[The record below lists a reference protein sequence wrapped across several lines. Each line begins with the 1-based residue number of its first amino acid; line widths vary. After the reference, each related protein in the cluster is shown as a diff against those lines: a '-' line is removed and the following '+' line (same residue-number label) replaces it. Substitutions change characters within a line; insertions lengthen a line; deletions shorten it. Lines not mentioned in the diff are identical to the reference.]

1 MTELLNHAL
10 NWVEQ
15 LGFAGPV
22 IFFLIYIVAC
32 VLFIPGSALTL
43 GAGAIFGVIRGSII
57 VSVAS
62 TLGATAAF
70 LVGRYVARDWV
81 ARKIAKNAKFA
92 AVDRA
97 VGNEGWKIVGL
108 TRLSPVFPFSLLN
121 YAYGL
126 TKVSLRDYVL
136 ASWIGMIPGTVM
148 YVYIGSLAR
157 LGVDAEQTTTAQT
170 ALKIVGLL
178 ATVVVTVYVTRIA
191 RKALKRKVDVCAHP
205 PTSTFTLQPSTF
217 PIAPLDEHNRELLAN
232 VHPSDW
238 INPDPQPVYNL
249 VVIGA
254 GTAGLITAAGAA
266 GLGAKV
272 ALVER
277 HLMGGDCLNV
287 GLRTNE
293 TIFNL
298 TELPKHLIVIGGGPI
313 GCELAQAFRRLGSE
327 VSIVQRGRLLPKE
340 DPDASALIAR
350 VFEREGIRVLL
361 NAKVKRA
368 FNTDGRKQVVVERDD
383 KEEALIGN
391 EILIGAGRAPNVE
404 GLNLE
409 AAGVEYDPRLG
420 IKVNDNLCTTN
431 PRIFA
436 AGDCCMARK
445 FTHAA
450 DAAARIVIQNALF
463 KGRAKL
469 SALTMPWCTY
479 TDPEVAHVGLY
490 EADAKDRGIETDTFR
505 VEMAEIDRA
514 RTDGETEGFIK
525 VLVRKGT
532 DKILG
537 ATIVSAHA
545 GEMISEITTAMAAKA
560 GLGTLAKVIHPYPTQ
575 AEAIKRVADAYNRT
589 RLTPRVAAL
598 LKWWVR
604 HS

>member
-1 MTELLNHAL
+1 MNIPPI
-10 NWVEQ
+10 
-15 LGFAGPV
+15 G
-22 IFFLIYIVAC
+22 LI
-32 VLFIPGSALTL
+32 
-43 GAGAIFGVIRGSII
+43 
-57 VSVAS
+57 
-62 TLGATAAF
+62 
-70 LVGRYVARDWV
+70 
-81 ARKIAKNAKFA
+81 
-92 AVDRA
+92 
-97 VGNEGWKIVGL
+97 E
-108 TRLSPVFPFSLLN
+108 
-121 YAYGL
+121 
-126 TKVSLRDYVL
+126 
-136 ASWIGMIPGTVM
+136 
-148 YVYIGSLAR
+148 
-157 LGVDAEQTTTAQT
+157 
-170 ALKIVGLL
+170 
-178 ATVVVTVYVTRIA
+178 
-191 RKALKRKVDVCAHP
+191 
-205 PTSTFTLQPSTF
+205 
-217 PIAPLDEHNRELLAN
+217 PLDSHNLQLLAN

-238 INPDPQPVYNL
+238 VNPSPQPRYDL

-287 GLRTNE
+287 GCVPSKALIRPSRLAAEMRHAERFGLTPAEASATDFPKVMERLRRIRAEISRHDSAKRYRDELGVEMFIGEAKFSGPDTVEVGGQQLRFKKAVIATGARAVHPREEGLAETGFRTNE

-298 TELPKHLIVIGGGPI
+298 TVLPKHLIVIGGGPI

-327 VSIVQRGRLLPKE
+327 VTIVQNSRFLPRE
-340 DPDASALIAR
+340 DPEASALIAR

-361 NAKVKRA
+361 DAKVKKA
-368 FNTDGRKQVVVERDD
+368 QKVGGRKQVVVEVAG
-383 KEEALIGN
+383 KEESLEGD

-409 AAGVEYDPRLG
+409 TVGVAFDPRKGVTVDDRLQ
-420 IKVNDNLCTTN
+420 TAN
-431 PRIFA
+431 PRIYA
-436 AGDCCMARK
+436 VGDVCMAWK

-490 EADAKDRGIETDTFR
+490 EADAKNQGIETTVFKVD
-505 VEMAEIDRA
+505 MAEVDRA
-514 RTDGETEGFIK
+514 QADGETEGFVK

-532 DKILG
+532 DQILG
-537 ATIVSAHA
+537 ATIVSTHA
-545 GEMISEITTAMAAKA
+545 GEMIGEISVAMAAKA
-560 GLGTLAKVIHPYPTQ
+560 GLGKLAGVIHPYPTQ

-598 LKWWVR
+598 LKWWVK
-604 HS
+604 HF